1 MSYKSALIAAGAEV
15 LEFKS
20 FGQYSGTWYAN
31 VKYEGEILSLGVTG
45 WTSGWYGS
53 CDLCDSFEGEFGY
66 DDDEKPDYQERLADF
81 GRGYL
86 TVMPAAHFLAPLDE
100 QSEWDGEAEDAAE
113 WIRKIEGNV

>member
-20 FGQYSGTWYAN
+20 FGQYSGTWYAK
-31 VKYEGEILSLGVTG
+31 VKYEGETG
-45 WTSGWYGS
+45 WTSGWFGS
-53 CDLCDSFEGEFGY
+53 CTICDAFEAEFGY

-86 TVMPAAHFLAPLDE
+86 ATQPAAFFLAPLDE
-100 QSEWDGEAEDAAE
+100 QSEWDGEAEDAAN
-113 WIRKIEGNV
+113 WIRGIEAGA

>member
-20 FGQYSGTWYAN
+20 FGEYSGTWYAK
-31 VKYEGEILSLGVTG
+31 VKYEGETG

-66 DDDEKPDYQERLADF
+66 DDNEEPDYQERLAERLADF

-86 TVMPAAHFLAPLDE
+86 PTQPAAFFLAPLDE
-100 QSEWDGEAEDAAE
+100 QSEWDGEAEDAAK
-113 WIRKIEGNV
+113 WIRGIEAGA

>member
-15 LEFKS
+15 LEFMS
-20 FGQYSGTWYAN
+20 FGKYSGTWYAK
-31 VKYEGEILSLGVTG
+31 VKYEGETG
-45 WTSGWYGS
+45 WTSGWFGS
-53 CDLCDSFEGEFGY
+53 CTICDAFEAEFGY

-86 TVMPAAHFLAPLDE
+86 ATQPAAFFLAPLDE

-113 WIRKIEGNV
+113 WIRQIEADA